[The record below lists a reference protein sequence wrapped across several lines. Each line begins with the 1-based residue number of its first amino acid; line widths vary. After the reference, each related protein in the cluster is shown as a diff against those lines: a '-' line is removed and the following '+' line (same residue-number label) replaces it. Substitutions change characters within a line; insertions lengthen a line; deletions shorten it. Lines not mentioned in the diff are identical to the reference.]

1 MGSRSRKFFIGVA
14 VVCLAILAAL
24 MFINR
29 SPSLHTK
36 DAVRMAVDA
45 YIYGYPLV
53 TFDMARKQQTNVAV
67 PDEQHAPVNQMINMR
82 TYLPIDNHCC
92 AAPNADT
99 LYTIAWLDVAEE
111 PWLLSVPEIRD
122 RYYIVPLLDGFSEV
136 IKVVSSIN
144 DGAEAQTLAVVVG
157 AEIAGEEGKRFASRS
172 GFGFAVI
179 LSSYD
184 AEKIVDKK
192 LADLLPDQD

>member
-53 TFDMARKQQTNVAV
+53 TFDMARKQQTNVEL
-67 PDEQHAPVNQMINMR
+67 PDEQHAPVYQMFKMR
-82 TYLPIDNHCC
+82 IYLPIVNH
-92 AAPNADT
+92 
-99 LYTIAWLDVAEE
+99 
-111 PWLLSVPEIRD
+111 
-122 RYYIVPLLDGFSEV
+122 
-136 IKVVSSIN
+136 
-144 DGAEAQTLAVVVG
+144 
-157 AEIAGEEGKRFASRS
+157 
-172 GFGFAVI
+172 
-179 LSSYD
+179 
-184 AEKIVDKK
+184 
-192 LADLLPDQD
+192 